1 MFLSCV
7 ALLLCTNDISRSTLS
22 FHCFCR
28 DYSDGLCAYAN
39 CTVNPDRRTAS
50 CGCYSLP
57 NPTVTRVRVDLIP
70 SSFHSETVN
79 KCNES
84 NVDCTEIGT
93 APICD
98 TIANN
103 QLWPTADLTS
113 TFSFNFQ
120 EENGVKV
127 FPENGTRVPTPNWQ
141 CSASTETLVA
151 LCMLAPC
158 RYNDKD
164 GSNPYNHG
172 TYNMTCTCPLA
183 SATADY
189 AVFGGL
195 QDPCSTDPT
204 NPGDTTVAV
213 GRDIVNAYVQNE
225 SQIEEGWKA
234 VLDAFEEKNG
244 DTNRCPDGNG
254 DDTSSSQDNDSSG
267 GNINSGMVLF
277 GAVGIVTAFMYFVN

>member
-1 MFLSCV
+1 
-7 ALLLCTNDISRSTLS
+7 
-22 FHCFCR
+22 
-28 DYSDGLCAYAN
+28 
-39 CTVNPDRRTAS
+39 
-50 CGCYSLP
+50 
-57 NPTVTRVRVDLIP
+57 
-70 SSFHSETVN
+70 
-79 KCNES
+79 
-84 NVDCTEIGT
+84 
-93 APICD
+93 
-98 TIANN
+98 
-103 QLWPTADLTS
+103 
-113 TFSFNFQ
+113 
-120 EENGVKV
+120 
-127 FPENGTRVPTPNWQ
+127 
-141 CSASTETLVA
+141 
-151 LCMLAPC
+151 MLAPC
-158 RYNDKD
+158 RYNDND
-164 GSNPYNHG
+164 TSNPYNHG

-234 VLDAFEEKNG
+234 VLDAFEEKDG

-267 GNINSGMVLF
+267 GNINSGMVSV